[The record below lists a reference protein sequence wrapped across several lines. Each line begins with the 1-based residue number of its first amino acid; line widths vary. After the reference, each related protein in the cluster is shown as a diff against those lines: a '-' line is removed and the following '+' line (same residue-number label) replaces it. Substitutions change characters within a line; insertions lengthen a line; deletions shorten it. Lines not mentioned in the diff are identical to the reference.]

1 MTINLSNSL
10 IGLSILSGSSNGVA
24 SYYANGIDTPAVLK
38 AKKAFTTPVTTPPWQ
53 QAPSDAPL
61 SSQIAAIKRL
71 ATIIDT
77 KSDNSLEN
85 LPDIQTAFTTY
96 KALDQLRILAE
107 SAAKATT
114 SSTERA
120 ALQKLFAKGMTDLQ
134 AYLGQ
139 APTDLVKLNF
149 GLSTSRAQSLGVQTP
164 NTSGKMTGTAI
175 AATRDT
181 PVTGMTGNEVFSIA
195 LKRGTTSQTV
205 TVDLSQTPQPPTLD
219 SVADALNAAIAAT
232 PALDASGNPVLDA
245 NGNPTAQWKSHFT
258 VEKTDGKWGLAFTA
272 AGIEKASIDQV
283 NATDALMIASG
294 RTATDGPTSA
304 QIFRVDNPALT
315 LEAKRLST
323 INAIDGKATALASE
337 KAAAAK
343 KAADGKDVVTDP
355 TVLAATT
362 TRAIATD
369 AQGFS
374 YVVGTTAGDLGKT
387 LSDGANDL
395 FLSKVDSEGKVL
407 WQRSLGAAG
416 TGEGAAISI
425 AANGDIV
432 VAGTVS
438 GAFSGGDNSQTDMLV
453 ARFTVDGTQTF
464 SSAIRTIGNE
474 SATAVAVGDDGSIY
488 VAGRASTGGG
498 DAMIVRL
505 DSKGKVQERRSIDTG
520 GSDTVT
526 ALAIDA
532 SGQLLALTKEG
543 ANSTLRRLDAASLAN
558 DLGSVNLGAVDA
570 RAIAV
575 SPTGEIAVAGSTSIT
590 VNGAQANGM
599 SGGRDAFVTRIASDL
614 SSTSTSYIGSGD
626 DEQGDSVTY
635 MNGALYVGG
644 RTNGTLEGVKTGK
657 VDGFVARIATDTGAV
672 ESVSQWGL
680 VAHNVEPVKIAAATG
695 GATTL
700 GALGLGRGTLNQPT
714 SATMFTQT
722 ALREGDKFSL
732 RVGEGAIRAITIDK
746 NETMA
751 TLAKKIQRIT
761 GTKATITTPRVDGE
775 QMLRIT
781 VKPGSSIELTAG
793 PAGTDAL
800 AKLGMTPVRL
810 VAALPKAPNAPKVT
824 PGGIYSLALTDTL
837 SISDAKLAS
846 VALAKVKTALSMTQ
860 SAYRSLYWDS
870 SKSALINGTVTG
882 GGSAYD
888 KGRLAQYQAA
898 LDRLTNS

>member
-10 IGLSILSGSSNGVA
+10 IGLSILSGTSNGVA
-24 SYYANGIDTPAVLK
+24 SYYANGIDTPAVIK
-38 AKKAFTTPVTTPPWQ
+38 AKKAFTTPTTTPPWQ

-71 ATIIDT
+71 TSIIDT
-77 KSDNSLEN
+77 KSDNSLED

-96 KALDQLRILAE
+96 KALDQLRVLAE

-139 APTDLVKLNF
+139 APTDLVTLNF
-149 GLSTSRAQSLGVQTP
+149 GLSTSRAESLGIQTADA
-164 NTSGKMTGTAI
+164 SGKKAGEGVTK
-175 AATRDT
+175 TRDAT
-181 PVTGMTGNEVFSIA
+181 VTGMSGNEVFSIA
-195 LKRGTTSQTV
+195 LKRGTTGQTV

-232 PALDASGNPVLDA
+232 PAIDANGDPVLDA
-245 NGNPTAQWKSHFT
+245 GGNPTSQWKSRFT
-258 VEKTDGKWGLAFTA
+258 VEKKDGEWGLVFTA

-283 NATDALMIASG
+283 NATDALMIVSG

-304 QIFRVDNPALT
+304 QIFRIDDPAST
-315 LEAKRLST
+315 LEATRLST
-323 INAIDGKATALASE
+323 INAIDGKATAQATA

-343 KAADGKDVVTDP
+343 DTDTNTDP
-355 TVLAATT
+355 TVLAPTT
-362 TRAIATD
+362 ARAIATD

-395 FLSKVDSEGKVL
+395 FLSKVDSEGKIL

-425 AANGDIV
+425 AANGDIG

-438 GAFSGGDNSQTDMLV
+438 GAFSGGNDSQTDMLV
-453 ARFTVDGTQTF
+453 ARFTTSGTQTF
-464 SSAIRTIGNE
+464 ASAIRAIGNE

-498 DAMIVRL
+498 DALIVRL
-505 DSKGKVQERRSIDTG
+505 DSAGKVQEKRTIDTG
-520 GSDTVT
+520 GSETVT

-543 ANSTLRRLDAASLAN
+543 GNSTLRRLDAASLAN
-558 DLGSVNLGAVDA
+558 DLGSINLGAVDA

-575 SPTGEIAVAGSTSIT
+575 SDSGEIAVAGATSVA
-590 VNGAQANGM
+590 VNGVQANGM
-599 SGGRDAFVTRIASDL
+599 SGGRDAFVTRIAPDL
-614 SSTSTSYIGSGD
+614 LSASTSYIGSAG
-626 DEQGDSVTY
+626 DEQADSVTY

-644 RTNGTLEGVKTGK
+644 RTNGALEGTKTGK
-657 VDGFVARIATDTGAV
+657 VDGFVARIATGTGAL

-680 VAHNVEPVKIAAATG
+680 VTHSAEPVKLAAATG
-695 GATTL
+695 GATAL
-700 GALGLGRGTLNQPT
+700 GALGLSRGTLNQST
-714 SATMFTQT
+714 SATLFTET

-732 RVGEGAIRAITIDK
+732 RVGDGAVRAITIEK

-751 TLAKKIQRIT
+751 TLAQKIQRIT
-761 GTKATITTPRVDGE
+761 GTKATITSPRVDGE

-781 VKPGSSIELTAG
+781 VKPGSSIELMAG

-800 AKLGMTPVRL
+800 GKLGIAPVRL
-810 VAALPKAPNAPKVT
+810 VAAAPKAPDAPKVT

-837 SISDAKLAS
+837 SITDAKSAGI
-846 VALAKVKTALSMTQ
+846 ALSKVNSALSMTQ

-870 SKSALINGTVTG
+870 SKTALVNGTITG
-882 GGSAYD
+882 GGSVYQQ
-888 KGRLAQYQAA
+888 GRLAQYQAA
-898 LDRLTNS
+898 LTRLTIV